1 MGDLFGGGG
10 SPEVAYDPVEVV
22 DDKKKASSQR
32 SKLLKTAAGI
42 SGEELQAGQTTK
54 RDPIFGNA

>member
-10 SPEVAYDPVEVV
+10 SPEVAYEPTEVV
-22 DDKKKASSQR
+22 ADKKSASGQR

-42 SGEELQAGQTTK
+42 AGEELQAGQTSK
-54 RDPIFGNA
+54 RNSIFGNA